1 MSWLEPIR
9 NYCERTGD
17 LLWSEP
23 LNAITNLSFLIAA
36 WLLWKSY
43 KAVSLKDR
51 PVAIMI
57 ALVAIVGIGSSLF
70 HTFANRLTMLADVIP
85 IALFTFFYLWH
96 ALRRLVG
103 VSVYCTIGLLLVFVG
118 LAVEMSHLPG
128 EYRFNGSADY
138 FPCLASLIAISI
150 ALFIRK
156 NPAAKYLLTAAL
168 CFVISLTFRSMDFMV
183 CGTLPIGTH
192 FLWHTINGVMLYLLV
207 SAFIRPRISPTK

>member
-1 MSWLEPIR
+1 MNWLEPIR

-36 WLLWKSY
+36 WLLWKRY
-43 KAVSLKDR
+43 KATAAQDR
-51 PVAIMI
+51 PLAIMI

-118 LAVEMSHLPG
+118 LAIEMSHLPG
-128 EYRFNGSADY
+128 QYRFNGSADY
-138 FPCLASLIAISI
+138 FPCLAALLAIGTALLIRGHA
-150 ALFIRK
+150 
-156 NPAAKYLLTAAL
+156 AAKYLLAAAL
-168 CFVISLTFRSMDFMV
+168 CFILSLTFRSVDFAI
-183 CGTLPIGTH
+183 CESLPIGTH
-192 FLWHTINGVMLYLLV
+192 FLWHSINGVMLYLLV
-207 SAFIRPRISPTK
+207 SAFFSKNQPAK